1 MNPLSKLLTW
11 WNGVTAANARS
22 TVSAAAPLW
31 RVIAPEARDRWQGAT
46 VRSYTP
52 QYVEQ
57 ITRGAMAGHLQAQWE
72 MFDLM
77 EQTWPRLNSAL
88 NDLKDA
94 VMGLHWNV
102 QPWSARGATPS
113 PEAQRRARLC
123 EELLWNFEPRA
134 EHDEN
139 DFEDTLRDILD
150 SVGKGIAV
158 LEVDWELR
166 PYRFHTPADGKQGG
180 QSQGTVH
187 ASESVHLSQRNGQQ
201 RGMSGFVLAPRCTRW
216 VHPRFYGYPTN
227 GLDQL
232 MLDGAQLALNRS
244 NVSSEFQFPGSEL
257 AALRN
262 TRHAPGLTSYPTS
275 PSDTTYPSLQG
286 QFLPFP
292 KNKFLISICKQKS
305 GHPISGALLRIL
317 GFWWAASNFTWEWFL
332 RYAQIFGMPFRM
344 AFYDTNA
351 SQATIDKIQQMLEG
365 MGAAAWAA
373 FPAGTQ
379 FEIKTDLQHAS
390 RSAHQ
395 ALLDAADKLVDI
407 LIKRQT
413 LTTDAGDRGTQA
425 LGLVHQGVRADRIM
439 AVAGYAARIIN
450 RQLLPAV
457 CRLNF
462 GDDRECPW
470 IQPGEQETRDE
481 KAMAERDR
489 ILLEAGVEMPR
500 NWFYERHAIP
510 QPAEGEEILGGR
522 ASVEGSQDSVPGSG
536 FRVPGWSGGRAFSR
550 AAHTEF
556 EPVGSPAAS
565 SHSNNSEPGIR
576 NPIHG
581 TRNTEHATRKARS

>member
-1 MNPLSKLLTW
+1 MNPFVKFRTW
-11 WNGVTAANARS
+11 LHGVAAAAALPRP
-22 TVSAAAPLW
+22 VAGGVGAAPLLG
-31 RVIAPEARDRWQGAT
+31 VIAPEARDRWQGAALRT
-46 VRSYTP
+46 YTP

-57 ITRGAMAGHLQAQWE
+57 ILRGAMSGHLQAQWE

-94 VMGLHWNV
+94 VLALQWNV
-102 QPWSARGATPS
+102 QPWSAQSAMPS

-134 EHDEN
+134 AHDEN

-158 LEVDWELR
+158 LEIDWQIRL
-166 PYRFHTPADGKQGG
+166 T
-180 QSQGTVH
+180 QSG
-187 ASESVHLSQRNGQQ
+187 AA
-201 RGMSGFVLAPRCTRW
+201 LAPRCTRW
-216 VHPRFYGYPTN
+216 VHPRFYGYPAY
-227 GLDQL
+227 GPDHL
-232 MLDGAQLALNRS
+232 MLDGTQLALNRS
-244 NVSSEFQFPGSEL
+244 NISSGFRVPGSEL
-257 AALRN
+257 AGGTSLLPSRLVSRLASPQQPGTRN
-262 TRHAPGLTSYPTS
+262 SEPGTPLEAIP
-275 PSDTTYPSLQG
+275 G
-286 QFLPFP
+286 NFLPFP
-292 KNKFLISICKQKS
+292 QNKFLIALCKQKS

-344 AFYDTNA
+344 AFYDANA
-351 SQATIDKIQQMLEG
+351 SQGTIDKIQRMLEG
-365 MGAAAWAA
+365 MGSAAWAA

-379 FEIKTDLQHAS
+379 FELKTDLQHAS

-425 LGLVHQGVRADRIM
+425 LGVVHQGVRADRIM
-439 AVAGYAARIIN
+439 AVAGHAARIIN
-450 RQLLPAV
+450 RQLLPAI

-462 GDDRECPW
+462 GDARECPW
-470 IQPGEQETRDE
+470 IQPGEKEARDE

-489 ILLEAGVEMPR
+489 LLLEAGLPMPR
-500 NWFYERHAIP
+500 TWFYERHAIP
-510 QPAEGEEILGGR
+510 QPAEGEEVVVAR
-522 ASVEGSQDSVPGSG
+522 SPDQSSE
-536 FRVPGWSGGRAFSR
+536 FRVPSSGL
-550 AAHTEF
+550 
-556 EPVGSPAAS
+556 
-565 SHSNNSEPGIR
+565 GIR
-576 NPIHG
+576 G
-581 TRNTEHATRKARS
+581 MRYEV

>member
-1 MNPLSKLLTW
+1 MNPLAKLRGWLH
-11 WNGVTAANARS
+11 GVTSAGPRPEISGA
-22 TVSAAAPLW
+22 AAAPLF
-31 RVIAPEARDRWQGAT
+31 RVIAPEARDRWQGAAL
-46 VRSYTP
+46 RSYTP

-94 VMGLHWNV
+94 VLGLQWSV
-102 QPWSARGATPS
+102 QPWSPQGAMPS

-134 EHDEN
+134 DHDEN
-139 DFEDTLRDILD
+139 DFEDTLRDVLD

-158 LEVDWELR
+158 LEIDWHVKLTE
-166 PYRFHTPADGKQGG
+166 AG
-180 QSQGTVH
+180 
-187 ASESVHLSQRNGQQ
+187 AA
-201 RGMSGFVLAPRCTRW
+201 LAPRCTRW
-216 VHPRFYGYPTN
+216 VHPRFYGYPSY
-227 GLDQL
+227 GPDQL
-232 MLDGAQLALNRS
+232 MLDGTQIALNRS
-244 NVSSEFQFPGSEL
+244 NVESL
-257 AALRN
+257 NRN
-262 TRHAPGLTSYPTS
+262 GATVQRSTFNVERSTLNVERFNGAT
-275 PSDTTYPSLQG
+275 LQPI
-286 QFLPFP
+286 QDCFAPFP
-292 KNKFLISICKQKS
+292 PDKFLISICKQKS

-344 AFYDTNA
+344 AFYDANA

-365 MGAAAWAA
+365 MGSAAWAA

-425 LGLVHQGVRADRIM
+425 LGVVHQGVRADRIM
-439 AVAGYAARIIN
+439 AVAGHAARIIN
-450 RQLLPAV
+450 RQLLPAI

-462 GDDRECPW
+462 GDARECPW
-470 IQPGEQETRDE
+470 IQPGEKEAKDE

-489 ILLEAGVEMPR
+489 TLLEAGLPMPR
-500 NWFYERHAIP
+500 TWFYERHAIP
-510 QPAEGEEILGGR
+510 QPAEGEEVIVAR
-522 ASVEGSQDSVPGSG
+522 SSVPSSEFRVPGSG
-536 FRVPGWSGGRAFSR
+536 L
-550 AAHTEF
+550 
-556 EPVGSPAAS
+556 
-565 SHSNNSEPGIR
+565 GIR
-576 NPIHG
+576 G
-581 TRNTEHATRKARS
+581 MRYEV

>member
-1 MNPLSKLLTW
+1 MNPFAKLRTW
-11 WNGVTAANARS
+11 LHGVSTAAPRPQTNGAS
-22 TVSAAAPLW
+22 PAPLF
-31 RVIAPEARDRWQGAT
+31 RVIAPEARDRWQGAAL
-46 VRSYTP
+46 RSYTP

-94 VMGLHWNV
+94 VLGLQWSV
-102 QPWSARGATPS
+102 QPWSPQGAMPS

-134 EHDEN
+134 DHDEN
-139 DFEDTLRDILD
+139 DFEDTLRDVLD

-158 LEVDWELR
+158 LEIDWHVKLTE
-166 PYRFHTPADGKQGG
+166 AG
-180 QSQGTVH
+180 
-187 ASESVHLSQRNGQQ
+187 AA
-201 RGMSGFVLAPRCTRW
+201 LAPRCTRW
-216 VHPRFYGYPTN
+216 VHPRFYGYPSY
-227 GLDQL
+227 GPDQL
-232 MLDGAQLALNRS
+232 MLDGTQLALNRS
-244 NVSSEFQFPGSEL
+244 NLSSEFRVPGSEL
-257 AALRN
+257 PAR
-262 TRHAPGLTSYPTS
+262 TSVPASRQPTVW
-275 PSDTTYPSLQG
+275 D
-286 QFLPFP
+286 F
-292 KNKFLISICKQKS
+292 CKQKS

-344 AFYDTNA
+344 AFYDANA

-365 MGAAAWAA
+365 MGSAAWAA

-425 LGLVHQGVRADRIM
+425 LGVVHQGVRADRIM
-439 AVAGYAARIIN
+439 AVAGHAARIIN
-450 RQLLPAV
+450 RQLLPAI

-462 GDDRECPW
+462 GDARECPW
-470 IQPGEQETRDE
+470 IQPGEKEAKDE

-489 ILLEAGVEMPR
+489 TLLEAGLPMPR
-500 NWFYERHAIP
+500 TWFYERHAIP
-510 QPAEGEEILGGR
+510 QPAEGEEVIVAR
-522 ASVEGSQDSVPGSG
+522 SSVPSSEFRVPGSG
-536 FRVPGWSGGRAFSR
+536 L
-550 AAHTEF
+550 
-556 EPVGSPAAS
+556 
-565 SHSNNSEPGIR
+565 GIR
-576 NPIHG
+576 G
-581 TRNTEHATRKARS
+581 MRYEV

>member
-1 MNPLSKLLTW
+1 MNPLAKLRTW
-11 WNGVTAANARS
+11 LHGVSTAAPRPQTNGAS
-22 TVSAAAPLW
+22 PAPLF
-31 RVIAPEARDRWQGAT
+31 RVIAPEARDRWQGAAL
-46 VRSYTP
+46 RSYTP

-94 VMGLHWNV
+94 VLGLQWNL
-102 QPWSARGATPS
+102 QPWSRQGASPS

-123 EELLWNFEPRA
+123 EELLWNFEPQA
-134 EHDEN
+134 DHDEN
-139 DFEDTLRDILD
+139 DFEDTLRDVLD
-150 SVGKGIAV
+150 SVGKGVAV
-158 LEVDWELR
+158 LEIDWHVKLTE
-166 PYRFHTPADGKQGG
+166 AG
-180 QSQGTVH
+180 
-187 ASESVHLSQRNGQQ
+187 AA
-201 RGMSGFVLAPRCTRW
+201 LAPRCTRW
-216 VHPRFYGYPTN
+216 VHPRFYGYPI
-227 GLDQL
+227 GGVDRL
-232 MLDGAQLALNRS
+232 MLDTTQLASNRS
-244 NVSSEFQFPGSEL
+244 YVQNSTFNVERSTLNAERRMLNGSTLQLFNASTLQPTQDQF
-257 AALRN
+257 
-262 TRHAPGLTSYPTS
+262 APF
-275 PSDTTYPSLQG
+275 PSD
-286 QFLPFP
+286 
-292 KNKFLISICKQKS
+292 KFLISICKQKS

-344 AFYDTNA
+344 AFYDANA

-365 MGAAAWAA
+365 MGSAAWAA

-425 LGLVHQGVRADRIM
+425 LGVVHQGVRADRIM
-439 AVAGYAARIIN
+439 AVAGHAARIIN
-450 RQLLPAV
+450 RQLLPAI

-462 GDDRECPW
+462 GEARECPW
-470 IQPGEQETRDE
+470 IQPSEKEAKNE

-489 ILLEAGVEMPR
+489 TLLEAGLPMPR
-500 NWFYERHAIP
+500 TWLYERHAIP
-510 QPAEGEEILGGR
+510 QPAEGEEVLV
-522 ASVEGSQDSVPGSG
+522 APSQFRVPGSG
-536 FRVPGWSGGRAFSR
+536 FRVPSSELADGVSVLASCKPELERA
-550 AAHTEF
+550 
-556 EPVGSPAAS
+556 GSSAAS
-565 SHSNNSEPGIR
+565 PHPNNSEPR
-576 NPIHG
+576 
-581 TRNTEHATRKARS
+581 TRNSEPRQRTRSTHS

>member
-1 MNPLSKLLTW
+1 MNPLTQIRTW
-11 WNGVTAANARS
+11 LRGVTTAASHPKANS
-22 TVSAAAPLW
+22 VPMAPLY

-46 VRSYTP
+46 LRTYTP

-57 ITRGAMAGHLQAQWE
+57 ITRGAMSGNLQAQWE

-94 VMGLHWNV
+94 VLGLQWNV
-102 QPWSARGATPS
+102 QPWAPKGAMPS

-123 EELLWNFEPRA
+123 EELLWNFEPQA

-158 LEVDWELR
+158 LEVDWEVR
-166 PYRFHTPADGKQGG
+166 TYGSRVSSYEQPALVSARAIERNSK
-180 QSQGTVH
+180 SRH
-187 ASESVHLSQRNGQQ
+187 INSVNGQLAELP
-201 RGMSGFVLAPRCTRW
+201 RMAFVPRCTRW
-216 VHPRFYGYPTN
+216 VHPRFYGYPTY
-227 GLDQL
+227 GPEHL
-232 MLDGAQLALNRS
+232 MLDGTQLALNH
-244 NVSSEFQFPGSEL
+244 SSVEQLSRNGGPT
-257 AALRN
+257 ALIG
-262 TRHAPGLTSYPTS
+262 AS
-275 PSDTTYPSLQG
+275 TYEQG
-286 QFLPFP
+286 RFIPFP
-292 KNKFLISICKQKS
+292 QNKFLIAICKQKS

-332 RYAQIFGMPFRM
+332 RYAQIFGMPFRL
-344 AFYDTNA
+344 AFYDANA
-351 SQATIDKIQQMLEG
+351 SQGTIDKIQEMLEG
-365 MGAAAWAA
+365 MGSAAWAA

-425 LGLVHQGVRADRIM
+425 LGVVHQGVRADRIM
-439 AVAGYAARIIN
+439 AVACYAAKIIN
-450 RQLLPAV
+450 RQLLPAF

-462 GDDRECPW
+462 GDTRECPW
-470 IQPGEQETRDE
+470 IQPSQKEARDE
-481 KAMAERDR
+481 KSMAERDR
-489 ILLEAGVEMPR
+489 ILLEAGVPMPR
-500 NWFYERHAIP
+500 TWFYERHAIP
-510 QPAEGEEILGGR
+510 QPTEGEEVIVGPTSDSSSELR
-522 ASVEGSQDSVPGSG
+522 AP
-536 FRVPGWSGGRAFSR
+536 RL
-550 AAHTEF
+550 T
-556 EPVGSPAAS
+556 
-565 SHSNNSEPGIR
+565 I
-576 NPIHG
+576 
-581 TRNTEHATRKARS
+581 

>member
-1 MNPLSKLLTW
+1 MNPLTKLRTW
-11 WNGVTAANARS
+11 FRGVTTAGSRATLS
-22 TVSAAAPLW
+22 SAAEAPLF
-31 RVIAPEARDRWQGAT
+31 RVIAPEARDRWQGAA

-94 VMGLHWNV
+94 VLGLQWNV
-102 QPWSARGATPS
+102 QPWSAMAAVPS

-123 EELLWNFEPRA
+123 EQLLWNFAPRA
-134 EHDEN
+134 DHDEN
-139 DFEDTLRDILD
+139 EFEDTLRDILD

-166 PYRFHTPADGKQGG
+166 PD
-180 QSQGTVH
+180 
-187 ASESVHLSQRNGQQ
+187 SVHSPSDVPRSKMRTQSMIHTLQSVESNLLNGQ
-201 RGMSGFVLAPRCTRW
+201 RPGMSGFVFAPRCTRW
-216 VHPRFYGYPTN
+216 VHPRFYGYPAY
-227 GLDQL
+227 GPDQL
-232 MLDGAQLALNRS
+232 MLDGAQLALNRTS
-244 NVSSEFQFPGSEL
+244 VSSAAVESSFEL
-257 AALRN
+257 RVKRSAVVPIPRLS
-262 TRHAPGLTSYPTS
+262 TPS
-275 PSDTTYPSLQG
+275 PLNSPPNSVQG
-286 QFLPFP
+286 DFLPFP
-292 KNKFLISICKQKS
+292 QDKFLIAICKQKS

-332 RYAQIFGMPFRM
+332 RYAQIFGMPLRM

-365 MGAAAWAA
+365 MGSAAWAA

-425 LGLVHQGVRADRIM
+425 LGVVHQGVRADRIM
-439 AVAGYAARIIN
+439 AVAGYVARIIN
-450 RQLLPAV
+450 RQLLPAI

-462 GDDRECPW
+462 GDARECPW
-470 IQPGEQETRDE
+470 IQPGEKETRDE

-489 ILLEAGVEMPR
+489 ILLEAGLPMPR
-500 NWFYERHAIP
+500 TWFYERHAIP
-510 QPAEGEEILGGR
+510 QPADGEEVVGGR
-522 ASVEGSQDSVPGSG
+522 DSQEPVPNSG
-536 FRVPGWSGGRAFSR
+536 FRVPSWAPPHHVR
-550 AAHTEF
+550 
-556 EPVGSPAAS
+556 V
-565 SHSNNSEPGIR
+565 N
-576 NPIHG
+576 
-581 TRNTEHATRKARS
+581 RKS